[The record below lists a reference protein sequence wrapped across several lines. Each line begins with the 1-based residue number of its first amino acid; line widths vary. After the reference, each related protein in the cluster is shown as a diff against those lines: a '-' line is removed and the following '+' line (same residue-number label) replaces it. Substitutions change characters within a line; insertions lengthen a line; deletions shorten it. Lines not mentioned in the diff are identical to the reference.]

1 MSALDEIRV
10 VFFQECDDQL
20 QELEDGLTAME
31 GGETDDDTVNRVFR
45 AVHSIKGGAG
55 AFDLHKLVKFA
66 HTFETVLDEVRAHR
80 LAADDTVMPVM
91 LRSADHLRDLVAAG
105 RDGGDGD
112 QERSKELI
120 VELETLIGGPKGGH
134 SASEDGDDEDGGLSL
149 ADFEFTP
156 VAMDWGAMGLGGDL
170 PAADAD
176 EDGPAIRI
184 SFKPHKDLYA
194 KANEAAVLLREVAAL
209 GEARVTCDTSA
220 VPGLDEIDPEGA
232 YLAFEIELDGEGAS
246 EAKVRE
252 IFEFAEWDC
261 DLEIKARGGSVPDFA
276 GIGGDDAGGLSVA
289 DLLARL
295 QGEIATEAPPETSD
309 KAEGSPLPSLKPA
322 PEQSEPAKAEGKDDK
337 DDKGK
342 AGSKSE
348 AEAAAVVIRVE
359 LHRVDK
365 LIDLVGEL
373 VTTQTMLAQKVEE
386 AGLPTG
392 SEVVSSIEEL
402 DRLTRTLQD
411 SVMAVRAQPVKSVFQ
426 RMPRL
431 VRETASA
438 TGKKVNFVTHGEN
451 TEVDKTVVER
461 LSDPLTHMIR
471 NAIDHGLEKPED
483 RVAKGK
489 PAEGTVTL
497 SAAHRSGRI
506 IIEISDDGGGINRPK
521 VKQIAIDKGLIPAD
535 AVLSDEECDQLV
547 MLPGFSTAT
556 TVSSISGRGVGMDVV
571 KSSIEALGGRLS
583 ISSRPGL
590 GSAFTM
596 SLPLTLAVL
605 DGMIVRVEE
614 ETLVVPLSAIVFTFR
629 PQAGDIQY
637 VGQGR
642 TVHVRD
648 QIVPLIDV
656 GVELGYRTTPVDPL
670 TSVAVLVDCDNNRRV
685 ALLVDDIR
693 GQRQVVIKSLEKN
706 YRPVTGIS
714 AATISGEGRVALI
727 LDVEAIAGD
736 RTLDNFIFGIDN
748 VAAE

>member
-80 LAADDTVMPVM
+80 LAADGTVMPVM

-156 VAMDWGAMGLGGDL
+156 VAMDWGAMGLATEA
-170 PAADAD
+170 PAAED

-184 SFKPHKDLYA
+184 RFKPNKDLYA
-194 KANEAAVLLREVAAL
+194 KANEAAVLLREVASL
-209 GEARVTCDTSA
+209 GEAVVRCDTSA
-220 VPGLDEIDPEGA
+220 VPALDEIDPEGA
-232 YLAFEIELDGEGAS
+232 YLSFEVELDGENAT

-261 DLEIKARGGSVPDFA
+261 ELEIKARGGSVPDF
-276 GIGGDDAGGLSVA
+276 GGDDAGGVSVA

-295 QGEIATEAPPETSD
+295 QGEIATEAPSETSD
-309 KAEGSPLPSLKPA
+309 KAEGSPLPSLTPA
-322 PEQSEPAKAEGKDDK
+322 PAPSEPAKAESKDDK

-348 AEAAAVVIRVE
+348 AEAPAVVIRVE
-359 LHRVDK
+359 LHRVNK

-471 NAIDHGLEKPED
+471 NAIDHGLEKPDD

-535 AVLSDEECDQLV
+535 AVLSDEETDQLV

-614 ETLVVPLSAIVFTFR
+614 ETLVVPLSTIVFTFR
-629 PQAGDIQY
+629 PQPGDIQY

-656 GVELGYRTTPVDPL
+656 GVELGYRKAPVDPL

-706 YRPVTGIS
+706 YRPVPGIS

>member
-10 VFFQECDDQL
+10 VFFQECDEQL
-20 QELEDGLTAME
+20 QELEDGLTAMSD
-31 GGETDDDTVNRVFR
+31 GQTDDDTVNRVFR

-55 AFDLHKLVKFA
+55 AFDLTKLVKFA
-66 HTFETVLDEVRAHR
+66 HVFETVLDEVRSHR
-80 LAADDTVMPVM
+80 LEAGDTVMPVM
-91 LRSADHLRDLVAAG
+91 LRSADHLRDMVAAG
-105 RDGGDGD
+105 RDGAEGDLA
-112 QERSKELI
+112 RSKELI
-120 VELETLIGGPKGGH
+120 DELEALIGGPKGGGH
-134 SASEDGDDEDGGLSL
+134 GDEEGADEDGGMAL

-156 VAMDWGAMGLGGDL
+156 VAVDWSAMGLDTGLEAGMDA
-170 PAADAD
+170 PTFDADA
-176 EDGPAIRI
+176 PAVRI
-184 SFKPHKDLYA
+184 AFKPHRDLYA
-194 KANEAAVLLREVAAL
+194 KANEATVLLREVSGL
-209 GEARVTCDTSA
+209 GEATITCDTSE
-220 VPGLDEIDPEGA
+220 VPLLDAIDPEGA
-232 YLAFEIELDGEGAS
+232 YLSFAVDLDGDEVS

-261 DLEIKARGGSVPDFA
+261 DLTLTASA
-276 GIGGDDAGGLSVA
+276 GAMPAIDLDALGDAGGFSVA

-295 QGEIATEAPPETSD
+295 QTEIVTDGEAPELPPAAAAPVPAE
-309 KAEGSPLPSLKPA
+309 KAEPEAKPA
-322 PEQSEPAKAEGKDDK
+322 ERAEGESAAKAE
-337 DDKGK
+337 
-342 AGSKSE
+342 AP
-348 AEAAAVVIRVE
+348 AAVIRVE

-431 VRETASA
+431 VREVAAA
-438 TGKKVNFVTHGEN
+438 TGKKVAFVSKGEN

-506 IIEISDDGGGINRPK
+506 IIEISDDGAGINRPK
-521 VKQIAIDKGLIPAD
+521 VKQIAIDKGLIAAD
-535 AVLSDEECDQLV
+535 AILSDEETDQLV

-556 TVSSISGRGVGMDVV
+556 TVSAISGRGVGMDVV
-571 KSSIEALGGRLS
+571 KQSIEALGGRLA
-583 ISSRPGL
+583 IASRPGL
-590 GSAFTM
+590 GSSFTM

-605 DGMIVRVEE
+605 DGMIVKVGE

-629 PQAGDIQY
+629 PQAEELQSLGH
-637 VGQGR
+637 GR
-642 TVHVRD
+642 TVNVRD
-648 QIVPLIDV
+648 AIVPLVDV
-656 GVELGYRTTPVDPL
+656 GVELGFRPEPADPL
-670 TSVAVLVDCDNNRRV
+670 TSVAILVDCDNNRRI
-685 ALLVDDIR
+685 ALLVDEIR

-706 YRPVTGIS
+706 YRPVPGIS

-727 LDVEAIAGD
+727 VDVDAMAGD
-736 RTLDNFIFGIDN
+736 KTLDGFIFGIEQA
-748 VAAE
+748 AAE

>member
-66 HTFETVLDEVRAHR
+66 HTFETVLDEVRSHR

-134 SASEDGDDEDGGLSL
+134 SAAEDGADEDGGLSL

-156 VAMDWGAMGLGGDL
+156 VAMDWSAMGFGDA
-170 PAADAD
+170 PALDAD
-176 EDGPAIRI
+176 EGGPAVRI
-184 SFKPHKDLYA
+184 SFRPRKDLYA

-209 GEARVTCDTSA
+209 GEAVVRCDTSD
-220 VPGLDEIDPEGA
+220 VPMLDTIDPEGA
-232 YLAFEIELDGEGAS
+232 YLAFEIELDGENAS

-261 DLEIKARGGSVPDFA
+261 DLEIKARGGAMPDFSA
-276 GIGGDDAGGLSVA
+276 MGDDDAGGLSVA

-295 QGEIATEAPPETSD
+295 QSEISTEPAEGQTTGQ
-309 KAEGSPLPSLKPA
+309 AEGSPLPSLKPA
-322 PEQSEPAKAEGKDDK
+322 PEASEPAKAEGKEEK
-337 DDKGK
+337 DK
-342 AGSKSE
+342 AGNKGE
-348 AEAAAVVIRVE
+348 AEAPAVVIRVE

-438 TGKKVNFVTHGEN
+438 TGKKVNFITHGEN

-506 IIEISDDGGGINRPK
+506 IIEISDNGGGINRPK
-521 VKQIAIDKGLIPAD
+521 VRQIAIDKGLIPAD
-535 AVLSDEECDQLV
+535 AVLSDEETDQLV

-556 TVSSISGRGVGMDVV
+556 TVSAISGRGVGMDVV

-590 GSAFTM
+590 GSSFTM

-605 DGMIVRVEE
+605 DGMIVRVED

-629 PQAGDIQY
+629 PQPEDLQL

-642 TVHVRD
+642 AVHVRD

-656 GVELGYRTTPVDPL
+656 GVALGYRTEPVDPL
-670 TSVAVLVDCDNNRRV
+670 TSVAILVDCDNNRRV

-706 YRPVTGIS
+706 YRPVPGIS

-727 LDVEAIAGD
+727 VDVDAIAGD

>member
-276 GIGGDDAGGLSVA
+276 GNGGDDAGGLSVA

-309 KAEGSPLPSLKPA
+309 KAEGSPS
-322 PEQSEPAKAEGKDDK
+322 
-337 DDKGK
+337 
-342 AGSKSE
+342 
-348 AEAAAVVIRVE
+348 
-359 LHRVDK
+359 
-365 LIDLVGEL
+365 
-373 VTTQTMLAQKVEE
+373 
-386 AGLPTG
+386 
-392 SEVVSSIEEL
+392 
-402 DRLTRTLQD
+402 
-411 SVMAVRAQPVKSVFQ
+411 
-426 RMPRL
+426 PR
-431 VRETASA
+431 
-438 TGKKVNFVTHGEN
+438 
-451 TEVDKTVVER
+451 
-461 LSDPLTHMIR
+461 
-471 NAIDHGLEKPED
+471 
-483 RVAKGK
+483 
-489 PAEGTVTL
+489 
-497 SAAHRSGRI
+497 
-506 IIEISDDGGGINRPK
+506 
-521 VKQIAIDKGLIPAD
+521 
-535 AVLSDEECDQLV
+535 
-547 MLPGFSTAT
+547 
-556 TVSSISGRGVGMDVV
+556 
-571 KSSIEALGGRLS
+571 
-583 ISSRPGL
+583 
-590 GSAFTM
+590 
-596 SLPLTLAVL
+596 
-605 DGMIVRVEE
+605 
-614 ETLVVPLSAIVFTFR
+614 
-629 PQAGDIQY
+629 
-637 VGQGR
+637 
-642 TVHVRD
+642 
-648 QIVPLIDV
+648 
-656 GVELGYRTTPVDPL
+656 
-670 TSVAVLVDCDNNRRV
+670 
-685 ALLVDDIR
+685 
-693 GQRQVVIKSLEKN
+693 
-706 YRPVTGIS
+706 
-714 AATISGEGRVALI
+714 
-727 LDVEAIAGD
+727 
-736 RTLDNFIFGIDN
+736 
-748 VAAE
+748 